1 MNFFDDIT
9 KLEAKEEP
17 KKEPMEEPKKE
28 PMEEPKKEPKKDPK
42 EEPKEPNNSYTELQ
56 AQITELKELL
66 TKLTNKGDIN
76 NDN

>member
-9 KLEAKEEP
+9 KLE
-17 KKEPMEEPKKE
+17 
-28 PMEEPKKEPKKDPK
+28 PK
-42 EEPKEPNNSYTELQ
+42 EEPKGEPKEEPKEEPNEEPKEEPKEEPNNSYTELQ

-66 TKLTNKGDIN
+66 TKLTNKEDIN

>member
-1 MNFFDDIT
+1 MNFFDDLT
-9 KLEAKEEP
+9 KLEAKEKP
-17 KKEPMEEPKKE
+17 KEEPRE
-28 PMEEPKKEPKKDPK
+28 DPEEEPK
-42 EEPKEPNNSYTELQ
+42 EEPKEETKENNSYTELQ